1 MIPQDIVNTLKAKFF
16 DAVVDSKI
24 EGVFDPWVKVAPN
37 RIKDVAMFLRDHEEL
52 SFDALML
59 LSGIDYT
66 GGKSLGGG
74 LGVVY
79 HLNSTKGNHKIT
91 LKVDVTVEH
100 PHCQSVE
107 SVWKTAN
114 WHEREAYD
122 MYGIIFDGHPDLRR
136 ILMPDDWEGFPL
148 RKDYQV
154 PEYYNGMKVP
164 Y

>member
-1 MIPQDIVNTLKAKFF
+1 MIPQDIVNTLNAKFP
-16 DAVVDSKI
+16 DSILDTKV
-24 EGVFDPWVKVAPN
+24 EGVIDPWIKVTPN
-37 RIKDVAMFLRDHEEL
+37 AIKQVAIFLRDDEPL
-52 SFDALML
+52 AFDALMC
-59 LSGIDYT
+59 LSGIDYA
-66 GGKSLGGG
+66 GGK

-79 HLNSTKGNHKIT
+79 HLNSTKWNHKIT
-91 LKVDVTVEH
+91 LKVDVTVEN

>member
-1 MIPQDIVNTLKAKFF
+1 MIPQEISDSLKAQFSDAIVETKF
-16 DAVVDSKI
+16 D
-24 EGVFDPWVKVAPN
+24 GVIDPYIKVAPD
-37 RIKDVAMFLRDHEEL
+37 KMKVVALFLRDNDQTA
-52 SFDALML
+52 FDYLMC
-59 LSGIDYT
+59 LSGVDYQEDR
-66 GGKSLGGG
+66 

-79 HLNSTKGNHKIT
+79 HLHSMKWNHKIT

-122 MYGIIFDGHPDLRR
+122 LIGIIFDGHPDLRR
-136 ILMPDDWEGFPL
+136 ILLPDDWEGHPL

-154 PEYYNGMKVP
+154 QEYYNGMKVP